1 MKRLICAAAL
11 AVGLMA
17 AFAADDPS
25 DGWAAKFYKGLE
37 AAGDVTFE
45 PQGYYGKRN
54 AIVLKWS
61 DGMPK
66 FGAAKRYVRV
76 KGSADW
82 TVTAQASVDEGGK
95 AGAAIEFF
103 DKEGRSL
110 ALLEGAT
117 QSPRDWA
124 PLSWTFSAPART
136 ESAEVHLLSL
146 DKAQVRANPAV
157 RATGTPVAFSTW

>member
-1 MKRLICAAAL
+1 MKRLICAAAM

-117 QSPRDWA
+117 PPANEGRKGRTLRVTRA
-124 PLSWTFSAPART
+124 PTPAEGRQLFLHHRLPPPQKP
-136 ESAEVHLLSL
+136 E
-146 DKAQVRANPAV
+146 
-157 RATGTPVAFSTW
+157 